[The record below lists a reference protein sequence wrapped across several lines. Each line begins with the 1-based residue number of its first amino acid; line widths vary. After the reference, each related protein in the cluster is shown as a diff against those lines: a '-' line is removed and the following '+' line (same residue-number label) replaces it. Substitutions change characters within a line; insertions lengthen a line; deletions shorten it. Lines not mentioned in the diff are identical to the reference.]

1 MTNFQVTSH
10 ACYVTASMHTDMNDY
25 DILTNPISSM
35 VGGTMLSG
43 SVSIIDD
50 IINEDTESFSLRIHN
65 CTNNV
70 AGCSVLIQYSQMTIN
85 DNDGK

>member
-1 MTNFQVTSH
+1 MTNFQVTNN
-10 ACYVTASMHTDMNDY
+10 ACYVTASMHADMNDY
-25 DILTNPISSM
+25 ENLTNPISSM

-70 AGCSVLIQYSQMTIN
+70 TGCSVLIRYSQITIN